1 VPTITVPP
9 ADAGLFPLD
18 ERLGLTTGSLSPCLR
33 RDVVWL
39 GALLPFAQ
47 AQAVLQRFGAADIPT
62 TTLWEHTQQA
72 GAAWLEDD
80 QQTYVGVERTRWQQE
95 AYQPRLRK
103 SVGIDGGMVNVRGEG
118 WKELKVG
125 AIGTLAAAADL
136 TEDQT
141 SRSTA
146 LQYTACVGSVDDFS
160 PRLWQLAVQQQVPYA
175 GHVAV
180 TADGA
185 GWIWR
190 LTADLFPCSTQI
202 VDWYH
207 AAQQAA
213 ALAQARFPDDAAA
226 AQHWYNTLKRD
237 LWQGE
242 VWKVIAQ
249 AQAAHVSANYFVDH
263 QRRMDYPAY
272 RAEGYPVGSGT
283 TESGVKQY
291 KQRLC
296 GAGMRWSRPGVNRM
310 IVLRSAAM
318 GEHFDQRWAAA

>member
-1 VPTITVPP
+1 
-9 ADAGLFPLD
+9 
-18 ERLGLTTGSLSPCLR
+18 
-33 RDVVWL
+33 VWL
-39 GALLPFAQ
+39 CALLPFAQ
-47 AQAVLQRFGAADIPT
+47 AQAVLQRFGTPDIPA

-80 QQTYVGVERTRWQQE
+80 QRTYVGVERTRWQQA
-95 AYQPRLRK
+95 AYQPALRK
-103 SVGIDGGMVNVRGEG
+103 SVGLDGGMVNVRGEG

-125 AIGTLAAAADL
+125 AIGTLAAPADL
-136 TEDQT
+136 TEDQAT
-141 SRSTA
+141 RSTA
-146 LQYTACVGSVDDFS
+146 LHYTACVGSVDDFA
-160 PRLWQLAVQQQVPYA
+160 PLLWQLAVQQQVPYA
-175 GHVAV
+175 GQVAV

-207 AAQQAA
+207 ASQQAA

-226 AQHWYNTLKRD
+226 AQRWHSTLKRD

-242 VWKVIAQ
+242 VWKLIAQ
-249 AQAAHVSANYFVDH
+249 AQAANLPANYFVDH
-263 QRRMDYPAY
+263 QWRMDYPAY
-272 RAEGYPVGSGT
+272 RAAGYPVGSGT

-318 GEHFDQRWAAA
+318 GGHFDQRWTAA

>member
-1 VPTITVPP
+1 MDEGI
-9 ADAGLFPLD
+9 FPLD
-18 ERLGLTTGSLSPCLR
+18 ERLGLQAGSFSPCLR
-33 RDVVWL
+33 REVVWL
-39 GALLPFAQ
+39 AALLPYAQ
-47 AQAVLQRFGAADIPT
+47 ASEVLSRIGHLDVPV
-62 TTLWEHTQQA
+62 TTLWEHTQSV
-72 GAAWLEDD
+72 GADWLAQDPHE
-80 QQTYVGVERTRWQQE
+80 YVGVERTRWE
-95 AYQPRLRK
+95 PRDYQPTLRK
-103 SVGIDGGMVNVRGEG
+103 SIGVDGGMVNIRDEG

-125 AIGTLAAAADL
+125 AIGTLTPPWELDVAHPA
-136 TEDQT
+136 
-141 SRSTA
+141 RSHT
-146 LQYTACVGSVDDFS
+146 LHYTACLGSVADFA
-160 PRLWQLAVQQQVPYA
+160 PVLWQLAVQQRVPYA
-175 GHVAV
+175 GHVVV

-190 LTADLFPCSTQI
+190 LSTDLFPCSTQI

-207 AAQQAA
+207 ASQQAA
-213 ALAQARFPDDAAA
+213 ALAQVRFPDDAAA
-226 AQHWYNTLKRD
+226 AQRWHGTLKRD

-242 VWKVIAQ
+242 IWKIIAQ
-249 AQAAHVSANYFVDH
+249 AQAANLPANYFVDH

-318 GEHFDQRWAAA
+318 GGHFDQRWAAA

>member
-1 VPTITVPP
+1 VLPVG
-9 ADAGLFPLD
+9 AGISPLD
-18 ERLGLTTGSLSPCLR
+18 ERLGLSAGSLSPCLK

-39 GALLPFAQ
+39 SALLPYAQ
-47 AQAVLQRFGAADIPT
+47 ASEILSRIGHLEVPT
-62 TTLWEHTQQA
+62 TTLWEHTQQV
-72 GAAWLEDD
+72 GADWLAQD
-80 QQTYVGVERTRWQQE
+80 QHEYVGVERTRWAQRD
-95 AYQPRLRK
+95 YQPTLRK
-103 SVGIDGGMVNVRGEG
+103 SVGIDGGMVNIRNEG

-125 AIGTLAAAADL
+125 AIGTLSSPWELDADHNA
-136 TEDQT
+136 
-141 SRSTA
+141 RSHA
-146 LQYTACVGSVDDFS
+146 LHYTACLGSVEDFA
-160 PRLWQLAVQQQVPYA
+160 PLLWQLAVQQQIPYA

-185 GWIWR
+185 AWIWR
-190 LTADLFPCSTQI
+190 VSADLFPCSTQI

-213 ALAQARFPDDAAA
+213 ALAQTRFPDDPAA
-226 AQHWYNTLKRD
+226 AQGWHRSLKQD

-242 VWKVIAQ
+242 CWKIIAE
-249 AQAAHVSANYFVDH
+249 AQAAGFTANYFVDH
-263 QRRMDYPAY
+263 QHRMDYPDY

-296 GAGMRWSRPGVNRM
+296 GAGMRWSRPGVDRM

-318 GEHFDQRWAAA
+318 AADFDLRWAAA